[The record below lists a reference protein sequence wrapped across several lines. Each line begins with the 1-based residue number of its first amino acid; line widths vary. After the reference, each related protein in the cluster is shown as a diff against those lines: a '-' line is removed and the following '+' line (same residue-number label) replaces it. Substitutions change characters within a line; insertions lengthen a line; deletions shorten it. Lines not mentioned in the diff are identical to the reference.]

1 MPLHGAEGVRACG
14 WRVCVCV
21 CVCVRA
27 CARVYVGKPESAV
40 LRSPWFCFFCGT
52 VEKQEVGTARGGS

>member
-14 WRVCVCV
+14 WGVCV
-21 CVCVRA
+21 CVCVR
-27 CARVYVGKPESAV
+27 ARVYVGKPESAV

-52 VEKQEVGTARGGS
+52 AEKQKVGTTRG

>member
-14 WRVCVCV
+14 WGVCVCV
-21 CVCVRA
+21 CVH
-27 CARVYVGKPESAV
+27 VYVGKPESAV

-52 VEKQEVGTARGGS
+52 AGTQEVGTTGGGAEGY